1 MNPHAT
7 DITDVLKTLDTD
19 ARGLTTAEAASRL
32 AQHGPNEIPDAGQKH
47 WFFLLIRQF
56 KSLLIGILFAAAA
69 ISWFTGHRIDTW
81 VILAVIAINAAIG
94 FVQEMRAQGAVAS
107 LRSMLQPKA
116 RVLRDGRSVS
126 VPAREV
132 VPGDVIILEEGDSI
146 PADARLI
153 EAKNLRAIEAPLTG
167 ESVPVNKGTEPL
179 PEATGM
185 SDRHNMVR
193 KGTFIAG
200 GFAKAVVTATG
211 LDTAI
216 GEIARSLESIK
227 VGRTNF
233 QVKTDT
239 LARHMAFI
247 AIGSAGIL
255 FTAAYFFQQAELSE
269 VLLIAIAA
277 MVSSIPEGL
286 PAVLAVVLAVG
297 ANRMARR
304 NAIISEF
311 TATETLGAVT
321 TILTDKTGTLTQN
334 TLTVR
339 EVCIPGTGSWEVSGE
354 GWEPF
359 GKFSSDGSPV
369 HAPTDH
375 PALRQLLTIA
385 ALSNNAD
392 LAKDA
397 KGRYTLIGDP
407 TEGALLAMAQKAG
420 IFSERKEREEED
432 PEINE
437 AHGNRGEGP
446 PANGL
451 SAAEKRDDLP
461 FNSTLKMRA
470 TLVEMGSQRQLL
482 VVGAPEKV
490 LAKSTHLRT
499 ATGTAPL
506 TDAHA
511 EGIRHEIEKRSARAM
526 RVIALAY
533 RDEPDDAA
541 SIDEDALG
549 GLTFAGITGMIDPPR
564 PDVKESVLACHDAG
578 IRVIMATGDHITTA
592 LAVAEA
598 VGILSPD
605 DMKRGGTLGLTETQL
620 LELDEEAFNKAVHEV
635 NVFSRLTP
643 NMKLRIAEVLQAG
656 GELIAMTGDGVN
668 DAPALK
674 RADVG
679 IAMGIMGTDVA
690 RDAAGVV
697 LADDNFSTIV
707 KAVEEGRVV
716 FNNTRQASFFLIT
729 TNFAEIT
736 TLVSAVLMG
745 LAVPLSATQILW
757 LNLVTDGA
765 CTTAMAAE
773 GSHGDELS
781 QKPVNRDEKIL
792 NKSIL
797 PFLVINSVL
806 MASMALFA
814 FTYYLDEGLDKART
828 AAFIVMAFSQ
838 LFNVFNMRSLRS
850 SIFKV
855 GLFSNRYVNIALAV
869 SVVVQVAIIE
879 VPSLAAIFHFIP
891 LPPHE
896 FAGLALI
903 PVLVLVFGEIYK
915 YIAFEVKGKEVI

>member
-1 MNPHAT
+1 MNWHAQGAPE
-7 DITDVLKTLDTD
+7 VLKKLKVE
-19 ARGLTTAEAASRL
+19 AAGLTSAEAATRL
-32 AQHGPNEIPDAGQKH
+32 EKHGPNELPDVGQKH
-47 WFFLLIRQF
+47 WIWILLKQF
-56 KSLLIGILFAAAA
+56 RSLLILILFAAAL
-69 ISWFTGHRIDTW
+69 ISWFTDHRVDTY
-81 VILAVIAINAAIG
+81 VIFFVIAVNAAIG
-94 FVQEMRAQGAVAS
+94 FVQEMKAQRAVAS
-107 LRSMLQPKA
+107 LRGMLQPKA
-116 RVLRDGRSVS
+116 RVLRDGDSLM

-167 ESVPVNKGTEPL
+167 ESVPVNKNVDAL

-200 GFAKAVVTATG
+200 GFAKAVVTATAM
-211 LDTAI
+211 DTAI
-216 GEIARSLESIK
+216 GEIAKSLDDIK
-227 VGRTNF
+227 IGRTNF
-233 QVKTDT
+233 QKKTDV

-247 AIGSAGIL
+247 ALGSAVLL
-255 FTAAYFFQQAELSE
+255 FVVAYFFQEGTELSNI
-269 VLLIAIAA
+269 LLISIAA
-277 MVSSIPEGL
+277 LVSSIPEGL
-286 PAVLAVVLAVG
+286 PAVLAIVLAVG

-339 EVCIPGTGSWEVSGE
+339 RVSVPGAADWEVSGE

-359 GKFSSDGSPV
+359 GKFDVTGAGANPKGEE
-369 HAPTDH
+369 
-375 PALRQLLTIA
+375 LLAQILDIA
-385 ALSNNAD
+385 AWSNNAHLRRGD
-392 LAKDA
+392 KD
-397 KGRYTLIGDP
+397 RYTLIGDP
-407 TEGALLAMAQKAG
+407 TEGALLAMARKGG
-420 IFSERKEREEED
+420 IFPGRDHSVRK
-432 PEINE
+432 I
-437 AHGNRGEGP
+437 
-446 PANGL
+446 
-451 SAAEKRDDLP
+451 DDLP

-470 TLVEMGSQRQLL
+470 TLTEKDGKRRLL

-490 LAKSTHLRT
+490 LAKASHIM
-499 ATGTAPL
+499 TGEGAQPITEARA
-506 TDAHA
+506 DAVRDKIESWS
-511 EGIRHEIEKRSARAM
+511 EGAM

-533 RDEPDDAA
+533 RDEPDGAE
-541 SIDEDALG
+541 SIDENNLD

-564 PDVKESVLACHDAG
+564 VDVKESVMACHSAG

-592 LAVAEA
+592 IAVAKA
-598 VGILSPD
+598 VGILLPED
-605 DMKRGGTLGLTETQL
+605 VERGGTLAMTETQL
-620 LELDEEAFNKAVHEV
+620 LELDDEAFSKAVREI

-643 NMKLRIAEVLQAG
+643 NMKLRIAEELQAG

-690 RDAAGVV
+690 RDAAAVV

-773 GSHGDELS
+773 DSHGDELS
-781 QKPVNRDEKIL
+781 QKPVNREASIL

-797 PFLVINSVL
+797 PFLIINSVL

-855 GLFSNRYVNIALAV
+855 GLFSNGYVNIALVV
-869 SVVVQVAIIE
+869 SVVAQIVIIE
-879 VPSLAAIFHFIP
+879 VPALAALFNFVS
-891 LPPHE
+891 LPAHE

-915 YIAFEVKGKEVI
+915 YFALEVTGKEVI

>member
-1 MNPHAT
+1 MNWHAT
-7 DITDVLKTLDTD
+7 SIADVLNILNSNAQGLSATEAT
-19 ARGLTTAEAASRL
+19 ARL
-32 AQHGPNEIPDAGQKH
+32 QKYGPNELPDVGQKH
-47 WFFLLIRQF
+47 WIWILLKQF
-56 KSLLIGILFAAAA
+56 RSLLIFILFAAAV
-69 ISWFTGHRIDTW
+69 ISWFTDHRVDTF
-81 VILAVIAINAAIG
+81 VIFFVISVNASIG
-94 FVQEMRAQGAVAS
+94 FVQELKAQRAVAS
-107 LRSMLQPKA
+107 LRGMLQPKA
-116 RVLRDGRSVS
+116 RVLRDGASLH
-126 VPAREV
+126 VPAREI
-132 VPGDVIILEEGDSI
+132 VPGDIIVLEEGDSI

-153 EAKNLRAIEAPLTG
+153 ESKNLRAIEAPLTG
-167 ESVPVNKGTEPL
+167 ESVPVNKSTASL

-200 GFAKAVVTATG
+200 GFAKAVVTGTAM
-211 LDTAI
+211 DTAI
-216 GEIARSLESIK
+216 GEIAKSLESIK
-227 VGRTNF
+227 IGRTNF
-233 QVKTDT
+233 QIKTDT

-247 AIGSAGIL
+247 ALGSAVLL
-255 FTAAYFFQQAELSE
+255 FVAVYFFQDVELSDI
-269 VLLIAIAA
+269 LLISIAA
-277 MVSSIPEGL
+277 LVSSIPEGL
-286 PAVLAVVLAVG
+286 PAVLAIVLAVG

-339 EVCIPGTGSWEVSGE
+339 RVSVPGAADWEVGGE
-354 GWEPF
+354 GWEPS
-359 GKFSSDGSPV
+359 GKFETGGVTVDPRGEE
-369 HAPTDH
+369 
-375 PALRQLLTIA
+375 LLTQILHIA
-385 ALSNNAD
+385 AWSNNSDIRHDA
-392 LAKDA
+392 AKD
-397 KGRYTLIGDP
+397 RYTLIGDP
-407 TEGALLAMAQKAG
+407 TEGALLAMARKGG
-420 IFSERKEREEED
+420 IFSKSEKTQT
-432 PEINE
+432 
-437 AHGNRGEGP
+437 AGEG
-446 PANGL
+446 AVR
-451 SAAEKRDDLP
+451 KIDDLP

-470 TLVEMGSQRQLL
+470 TLAENDGRRQLL

-490 LAKSTHLRT
+490 LAKSTHIVT
-499 ATGTAPL
+499 AQGTQPM
-506 TDAHA
+506 TEAHA
-511 EGIRHEIEKRSARAM
+511 EAVREKIESWSGQAM

-533 RDEPDDAA
+533 RDEADSTDT
-541 SIDEDALG
+541 IDENALD

-564 PDVKESVLACHDAG
+564 VDVKESVLACHNAG

-592 LAVAEA
+592 IAVAQA
-598 VGILSPD
+598 VGILRPED
-605 DMKRGGTLGLTETQL
+605 IARGGTLALTETDL
-620 LELDEEAFNKAVHEV
+620 LTLDDAAFSKVVHEV

-643 NMKLRIAEVLQAG
+643 NMKLRIAEELQAG

-690 RDAAGVV
+690 RDAAAVV

-745 LAVPLSATQILW
+745 MPVPLSATQILW

-765 CTTAMAAE
+765 CTTAMATE
-773 GSHGDELS
+773 GSHGDELG
-781 QKPVNRDEKIL
+781 QKPANRDEKIL

-797 PFLVINSVL
+797 PFLIINSIL

-814 FTYYLDEGLDKART
+814 FNYYIDEGLDKART

-855 GLFSNRYVNIALAV
+855 GLFSNTYVNIALVV
-869 SVVVQVAIIE
+869 SIVVQVLIIE
-879 VPSLAAIFHFIP
+879 VPALASLFNFVS
-891 LPPHE
+891 LPAHE

-903 PVLVLVFGEIYK
+903 PSLILVFGEVYK